1 MAHVYMAQKNYEK
14 AIEAYRDSKR
24 FANYDQTIYELGTAL
39 FEAGKVKEAISEFR
53 EGVSLSPSN
62 AYIRYGL
69 ALALLKDSN
78 KKAALAEFKKTV
90 ELAPQSEL
98 AKKAKDY
105 ITTLR

>member
-1 MAHVYMAQKNYEK
+1 
-14 AIEAYRDSKR
+14 
-24 FANYDQTIYELGTAL
+24 L

-62 AYIRYGL
+62 SYIRYGL
-69 ALALLKDSN
+69 ALALLKDNN